1 MNIRVATA
9 AVIGLTVIGGF
20 FAALLAQGRS
30 VWDGVYN
37 EEQAKRGAVLF
48 DVECA
53 GCHGP
58 DGEGGGMAPA
68 TIGGAFSANYDGQ
81 TLNALFERN
90 RTTMPVGKEGQLSRQ
105 QIADITAFMLQKNSF
120 PAGPKELPGEAMPLT
135 MIKYL
140 GTKP

>member
-9 AVIGLTVIGGF
+9 AVIGLTVIGGC
-20 FAALLAQGRS
+20 FAALRAQERS
-30 VWDGVYN
+30 IWDGVYT
-37 EEQAKRGAVLF
+37 EEQAKRGAVLH

-58 DGEGGGMAPA
+58 AGEGGGLAPA
-68 TIGGAFSANYDGQ
+68 TIGSAFTANYDGQ

-105 QIADITAFMLQKNSF
+105 QIADITAFILQKNDL

-135 MIKYL
+135 MIKFL
-140 GTKP
+140 ATKP